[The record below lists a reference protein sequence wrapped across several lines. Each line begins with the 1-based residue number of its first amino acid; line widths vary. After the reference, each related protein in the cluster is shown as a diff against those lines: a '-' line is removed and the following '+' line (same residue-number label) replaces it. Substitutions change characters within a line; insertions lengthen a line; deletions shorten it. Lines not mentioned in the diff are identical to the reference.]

1 MNPKPMLTPAS
12 LRSAPHPSPNRF
24 PIPPKCAGNPSRKPC
39 NRAKLAISLKL
50 ADCAGERLRDEA
62 AKRKTASGVR
72 DQENGTQT
80 GAEGLQLQCHARVA
94 DNGGEKRWQG
104 NLKRQILQP
113 GYGTLHVSPSA
124 CWKMQRSGF
133 LARASGD

>member
-1 MNPKPMLTPAS
+1 MNPRPMLTPAS

-80 GAEGLQLQCHARVA
+80 GAGGCNFNVTLGLRTTVA
-94 DNGGEKRWQG
+94 
-104 NLKRQILQP
+104 
-113 GYGTLHVSPSA
+113 
-124 CWKMQRSGF
+124 RSGVRETYS
-133 LARASGD
+133 AGY